1 MTPQLLLLLSCS
13 AALVASMATTT
24 TPAPSQ
30 PGAGA
35 SLQEVWAWLSSV
47 AAARDQGSLNINM
60 WMAGNKMSM
69 QVGGVN
75 TYLLALRIYTLS
87 NILKLRCLLPNIHI
101 YFYCSRAI

>member
-13 AALVASMATTT
+13 AALVASMATST

-75 TYLLALRIYTLS
+75 IVARQ
-87 NILKLRCLLPNIHI
+87 
-101 YFYCSRAI
+101 